1 MPSRAPRT
9 PTPPTAR
16 PERLRP
22 GPSRLPFSF
31 LFRPRRARSGP
42 TGTRPAADRGTP
54 SPLLPI
60 FPAPTWWRAWVG
72 ARVFTRRASRPPI
85 HSVPLR
91 VHAAR
96 RARTQSP
103 PPPVTGGDSGSGGR
117 PLAVAVCPAAFSHD
131 DCRQQP
137 QPSTA
142 SPADSAMTAFS
153 AEYGSVL
160 RSFRRHHGH
169 LTRRPRPPPPRPGSV
184 RDGRVRPAAD
194 GRAGP
199 FRFRKELYRSSRNG
213 TKSRRDVVTR
223 EERGSFRSERTGP
236 PVGGRPLSTV
246 PVLSRPVSWS
256 DPAGPCL
263 CLLRTFCTQSP
274 YFRALDA
281 ARPAFVR
288 RRSAPVVAC
297 AVSPLYR
304 RRQLTEKQS

>member
-1 MPSRAPRT
+1 MRQVPSSAPRT
-9 PTPPTAR
+9 PRPPAAA

-22 GPSRLPFSF
+22 SPPHLPFLS
-31 LFRPRRARSGP
+31 LFSASAGPARPDRVPPRGRPRDPLPLPSIFPRQWRAR
-42 TGTRPAADRGTP
+42 A
-54 SPLLPI
+54 
-60 FPAPTWWRAWVG
+60 G

-91 VHAAR
+91 VHAACH
-96 RARTQSP
+96 ARTQSP
-103 PPPVTGGDSGSGGR
+103 PPPVTGGDSCSGGR
-117 PLAVAVCPAAFSHD
+117 PLTVAVCPAAFSHD

-199 FRFRKELYRSSRNG
+199 FRFRKERP
-213 TKSRRDVVTR
+213 TR
-223 EERGSFRSERTGP
+223 I
-236 PVGGRPLSTV
+236 
-246 PVLSRPVSWS
+246 
-256 DPAGPCL
+256 
-263 CLLRTFCTQSP
+263 
-274 YFRALDA
+274 
-281 ARPAFVR
+281 
-288 RRSAPVVAC
+288 
-297 AVSPLYR
+297 
-304 RRQLTEKQS
+304 